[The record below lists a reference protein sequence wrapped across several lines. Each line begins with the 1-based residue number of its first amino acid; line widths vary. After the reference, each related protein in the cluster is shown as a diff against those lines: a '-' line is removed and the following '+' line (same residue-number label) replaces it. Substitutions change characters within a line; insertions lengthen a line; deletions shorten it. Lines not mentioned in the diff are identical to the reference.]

1 MSSGNFINLDNK
13 SVDFNHAMALIQ
25 FANELTVD
33 QLNEVGSRSGF
44 AGDVVKS
51 IKSTSLSISE
61 DEGETNVVVS
71 VDFTDKDGNPNGNAF
86 IFVGEGDQI
95 YLDYPY

>member
-1 MSSGNFINLDNK
+1 MSSSNFINLDNK
-13 SVDFNHAMALIQ
+13 SVDFNHVMLLTQ
-25 FANELTVD
+25 FANNLTVD
-33 QLNEVGSRSGF
+33 QLNEVGSHSGF

-51 IKSTSLSISE
+51 IKSTALSISE

-71 VDFTDKDGNPNGNAF
+71 VDFTDKDGDTNGHAF
-86 IFVGEGDQI
+86 VYVGKDGKI

>member
-13 SVDFNHAMALIQ
+13 SVDFNHAMMLIQ

-51 IKSTSLSISE
+51 IKSTALTISE

-71 VDFTDKDGNPNGNAF
+71 VDFTDKDGNTDGHAF
-86 IFVGEGDQI
+86 VFIGKENEI